1 MRLGTGERTGYG
13 FLVIL
18 EIAERGRLAFATR
31 SVSVRRPCRK
41 SGHGICVVVS
51 AGSQQ
56 TNVSAQSCVVTPR
69 AEKKPYRFL
78 GSFGFRDER
87 KLLIV
92 VTVFTLGRCKP
103 VARSGGGTL

>member
-1 MRLGTGERTGYG
+1 MQYEINSKNPPEIRLRANSPRGQVLGTR
-13 FLVIL
+13 IL
-18 EIAERGRLAFATR
+18 M
-31 SVSVRRPCRK
+31 
-41 SGHGICVVVS
+41 
-51 AGSQQ
+51 QQ
-56 TNVSAQSCVVTPR
+56 ETWNLPR
-69 AEKKPYRFL
+69 QRCYRFL